1 MLHVLIMA
9 GGYGTRF
16 WPESRQLTPKQL
28 LPIVGR
34 EPMLTQTI
42 ERLDGLVEPSEILV
56 ATNREQADIVRTCA
70 GSVPKAN
77 IIAEPECRD
86 TAPCIGL
93 AALLIARKDPDA
105 VMLVAPSDHVVHPR
119 EEFQKTVRVAAELA
133 LKDDAVFVFGVRPN
147 GPSTAYGYI
156 HRKKQLEEKEGVKV
170 FEVAEF
176 TEKPNAK
183 KARAFLDSGEY
194 YWNSGLYL
202 FRADVIL
209 EKIREHAPGISEG
222 LERIGEALG
231 GDDEENVINEI
242 YPCLEKISIDYAVT
256 EKAKSVKVLEVDYF
270 WSDIGSWTSLRDV
283 EQMDGNGNV
292 IRGSHVGIDTKNCVV
307 WSGKERVIATVGVS
321 DLVIIQTDDATL
333 VCSGERAQDVKA
345 LVEKLRSEGHDS
357 VL

>member
-9 GGYGTRF
+9 GGHGTRF
-16 WPESRQLTPKQL
+16 WPESRKLTPKQL
-28 LPIVGR
+28 LPIVGPA
-34 EPMLTQTI
+34 PMLTQTI
-42 ERLDGLVEPSEILV
+42 ERLAGLVEPSEILV
-56 ATNREQADIVRTCA
+56 ATNREQVDIVRTCA

-93 AALLIARKDPDA
+93 AALIVAKRDPDA
-105 VMLVAPSDHVVHPR
+105 VMLVAPSDHVIRPA

-147 GPSTAYGYI
+147 EPSTAYGYI
-156 HRKKQLEEKEGVKV
+156 HRKKQLDEKEGVKV

-176 TEKPNAK
+176 TEKPDVE
-183 KARAFLDSGEY
+183 KARTFLDSGEY

-202 FRADVIL
+202 FRADVVL
-209 EKIREHAPGISEG
+209 AEIRRHAPGISEG
-222 LERIGEALG
+222 LERIDRALG
-231 GDDEENVINEI
+231 GVDREAVINEI
-242 YPCLEKISIDYAVT
+242 YPSLEKISIDYAVT
-256 EKAKSVKVLEVDYF
+256 EKAENVKVLEVNYF
-270 WSDIGSWTSLRDV
+270 WSDIGLWISLRDV
-283 EQMDGNGNV
+283 EQIDEDGNV
-292 IRGSHVGIDTKNCVV
+292 VRGSHVGIDTKNCVV
-307 WSGKERVIATVGVS
+307 CGGKDHVIGTVGVS

-345 LVEKLRSEGHDS
+345 LVEKLKAEGHDS